1 MAILLYLPKQGKSD
15 ITINSCSIFV
25 NELINSISIPILI
38 VCETKYDKDRL
49 NIKLDN
55 LLNLKIVN
63 IYELVENIDNYYPT
77 EINRNYNYLHK
88 IEPERLGKNKN
99 TRELIDKTSYIM
111 DDILTK
117 NKVVCAHFGALG
129 GAFRSIGATI
139 LQDRL
144 DRKKIPLYMIHD
156 AFCKGRWRIYN
167 NIYFGDC
174 NTAKY
179 YNYLNKNELDNK
191 EKKKIDD
198 YIESYNNF
206 KQTTV
211 KDIFEEKRRTSYKFN
226 FQSFIYRDIVN
237 VFHLHWLKDPYKSI
251 IKNIS
256 KTFNSVDS
264 RNSSRQYIIYL
275 LNKPNHWLSSYA
287 NPELLN
293 REKVI
298 KTIYSNLPTGYD
310 LILKTHPHENINY
323 QLEKIVNGMPNCY
336 INYKIVAHDLLESA
350 DVIIFSGTTSA
361 IDALMYKRHVIELGR
376 KSIYFDFQNP
386 PAKRVE
392 QISDLRLIID
402 ECLNEKVPVNS
413 IYAYFKSILDNSYTF
428 NDDVNISLKRN
439 DETYI
444 KMARILADRMNED
457 GVI

>member
-1 MAILLYLPKQGKSD
+1 MAILLYLQKQGKSD
-15 ITINSCSIFV
+15 IQINKYYIFV
-25 NELINSISIPILI
+25 NELINSIDIPILI

-49 NIKLDN
+49 NI
-55 LLNLKIVN
+55 LLGNILKLKIIV
-63 IYELVENIDNYYPT
+63 IYELVENTENNYPT
-77 EINRNYNYLHK
+77 EINKNYNYLHK
-88 IEPERLGKNKN
+88 IEPDKFKLGKIRNNKN
-99 TRELIDKTSYIM
+99 TVDLIYKMSHIIDN
-111 DDILTK
+111 ILTE
-117 NKVVCAHFGALG
+117 NKVVCAHFGTFG

-139 LQDRL
+139 LQDQL
-144 DRKKIPLYMIHD
+144 DQKGIPLYMIHD

-167 NIYFGDC
+167 NIYFGD
-174 NTAKY
+174 NKAFEDY
-179 YNYLNKNELDNK
+179 QRLNQSELDNK
-191 EKKKIDD
+191 VKKKIDD
-198 YIESYNNF
+198 YIESNNYY
-206 KQTTV
+206 KQNV
-211 KDIFEEKRRTSYKFN
+211 SNKIFDEKRTRINNKFN
-226 FQSFIYRDIVN
+226 FRRFISLYIK
-237 VFHLHWLKDPYKSI
+237 LPISQI
-251 IKNIS
+251 ISGSNDVKKREID
-256 KTFNSVDS
+256 KPF
-264 RNSSRQYIIYL
+264 ILYL
-275 LNKPNHWLSSYA
+275 LNKPNHWISTYA
-287 NPELLN
+287 NPELLY

-310 LILKTHPHENINY
+310 LIIKTHPHENINY

-361 IDALMYKRHVIELGR
+361 IDALMYKRHVIELGH

-428 NDDVNISLKRN
+428 NDDVNISIKRN
-439 DETYI
+439 DDTYK
-444 KMARILADRMNED
+444 KMARIFADRITED